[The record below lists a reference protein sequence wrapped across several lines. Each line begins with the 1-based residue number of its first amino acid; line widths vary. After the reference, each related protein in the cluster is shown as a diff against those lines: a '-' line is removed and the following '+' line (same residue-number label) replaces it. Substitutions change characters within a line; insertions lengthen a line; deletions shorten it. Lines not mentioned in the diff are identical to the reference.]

1 MLLGGRP
8 CAPRREGVD
17 CGRAGRR
24 ALGGNV
30 SVPAAVDGRPNLLLL
45 MADQLP
51 ASALGCYGNRAA
63 RTPNLDGLARAGRVF
78 ENAYCS
84 SPICAASRASLMAGA
99 LPSRLQVYD
108 NGADFAASTPTICH
122 PLRGHGYRTTLC
134 GKMHFIGPDQLHGFE
149 ERLTPDIYPAG
160 LGWTPDWGQGVV
172 HNPGTSVREL
182 GESGTC
188 ARSLQL
194 DYDEA
199 VAHQAEQYLYD
210 AAREPERPFFL
221 CASFTHPHDPFVMT
235 PEYLDRFGP
244 GDVPPPLADPEPL
257 DRMHPYARWVQIHHE
272 LDLYPPSPEVV
283 ARARHAY
290 YAMVSYLDAK
300 VGQVLAALERAGL
313 AGRTLVLFTSD
324 HGEMLG
330 EHGMWYKR
338 VFYEDS
344 ARVPLVA
351 RGPGVAAGT
360 CPRVVS
366 LLDLLPTLCDAA
378 QAPLPPAVAAELAG
392 HSLVPLLA
400 GRQEGWRDEAVA
412 EYLGE
417 GVIEPCRM
425 LRRGRHKL
433 VEVRGLPGQLFDLE
447 QDPLEQED
455 LWDDP
460 RYAALRAT
468 LLERLAHEGS
478 LDRLHEAVVRS
489 QARRRAVGAALE
501 QGRPQPWDYVPPPDT
516 GWRYVRAGDAMAAS
530 RRRRLGPSRPD
541 GG

>member
-1 MLLGGRP
+1 M
-8 CAPRREGVD
+8 
-17 CGRAGRR
+17 
-24 ALGGNV
+24 
-30 SVPAAVDGRPNLLLL
+30 AATEEARPNLLLL

-63 RTPNLDGLARAGRVF
+63 RTPHLDALARDGRVF
-78 ENAYCS
+78 ANAYCG
-84 SPICAASRASLMAGA
+84 SPICAASRASLMAGV
-99 LPSRLQVYD
+99 LPGRLQVYD

-122 PLRGHGYRTTLC
+122 PLRSHGYRTTLC

-160 LGWTPDWGQGVV
+160 LGWTPDWTQGVV

-182 GESGTC
+182 AASGAC

-199 VAHQAEQYLYD
+199 VANQAEQYLYD
-210 AAREPERPFFL
+210 VAREPERPFFL
-221 CASFTHPHDPFVMT
+221 CVSFTHPHDPFVTT
-235 PEYLDRFGP
+235 PEYLERFKP
-244 GDVPPPLADPEPL
+244 GDVPPPRAEAQPL
-257 DRMHPYARWVQIHHE
+257 ERMHPYARWVQIHHE

-300 VGQVLAALERAGL
+300 VGQVLTALGRAGL
-313 AGRTLVLFTSD
+313 AARTLVAFTSD

-338 VFYEDS
+338 VFYED
-344 ARVPLVA
+344 AAHVPLLA
-351 RGPGVAAGT
+351 RGPGVAAGGT
-360 CPRVVS
+360 CTRVVS

-378 QAPLPPAVAAELAG
+378 GAPLPPPVAAELAG
-392 HSLVPLLA
+392 QSLVPLLGGSDAA
-400 GRQEGWRDEAVA
+400 GRDEAVA

-447 QDPLEQED
+447 RDPLERHD

-460 RYAALRAT
+460 EYAEIRT
-468 LLERLAHEGS
+468 ILLERLAHEGS

-489 QARRRAVGAALE
+489 QARRRAVGAALA
-501 QGRPQPWDYVPPPDT
+501 QGCPQPWDYVPPADG

-530 RRRRLGPSRPD
+530 RRRRLPPLAEPRG
-541 GG
+541 